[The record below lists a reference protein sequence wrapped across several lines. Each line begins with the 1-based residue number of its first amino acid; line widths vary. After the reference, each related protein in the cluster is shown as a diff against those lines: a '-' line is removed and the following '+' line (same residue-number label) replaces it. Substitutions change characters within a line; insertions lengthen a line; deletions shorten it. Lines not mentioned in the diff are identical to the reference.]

1 MVVLN
6 GDIDIC
12 CYWVTTVSEV
22 AEVGLS
28 IPHPQIQIGVKGPMF
43 ISHLESFIFRMF
55 CSVYG
60 ARNIVSS
67 ALYSVGHMVHDTM

>member
-1 MVVLN
+1 MVLN

-28 IPHPQIQIGVKGPMF
+28 TPPPPNPNCLF
-43 ISHLESFIFRMF
+43 LL
-55 CSVYG
+55 
-60 ARNIVSS
+60 NIIDSPLS
-67 ALYSVGHMVHDTM
+67 KAPA